1 MHARRGRGSDLE
13 QSLAFELGC
22 MGAVQADERRGL
34 ETPVDAVARL
44 LGVALHEALLQQLP
58 LDGGD
63 GALRS

>member
-1 MHARRGRGSDLE
+1 
-13 QSLAFELGC
+13 

-34 ETPVDAVARL
+34 ETPVDAVVRL
-44 LGVALHEALLQQLP
+44 LGVALHEVVPQHP